1 MYCSKNGYKKI
12 LEQLKNSKTNNV
24 DIFKKFDALLTCKVK
39 EVVRLTPNVIEVIV
53 KAPLAAAH
61 FEPGQFFRL
70 QKYESN
76 TSAIKGYKFPM
87 EGLALTGAAVKGDYV
102 SLVVLELGLSSKL
115 CNLLKPNEKVV
126 LMGPTGMPTS
136 IPHKKTV
143 LLIGGG
149 LGNAVLISIGK
160 KMREQGCRVL
170 YFAGY
175 KKLSDRFKVQEIEEA
190 ADTVIWCCDEGLF
203 SGSRSSDVVFHGNII
218 EAIKSYPKDMEIQRS
233 DIQKMIVI
241 GSDSLMAAVAEMR
254 KDTKM
259 PYPGIASVNSPMNCM
274 MKEICAQCIQKHRP
288 AYVVFI

>member
-1 MYCSKNGYKKI
+1 MNGIDLKYYINFAFHYKLFNLFEIVIKKLDEKKI
-12 LEQLKNSKTNNV
+12 NY
-24 DIFKKFDALLTCKVK
+24 F
-39 EVVRLTPNVIEVIV
+39 
-53 KAPLAAAH
+53 
-61 FEPGQFFRL
+61 
-70 QKYESN
+70 
-76 TSAIKGYKFPM
+76 
-87 EGLALTGAAVKGDYV
+87 
-102 SLVVLELGLSSKL
+102 
-115 CNLLKPNEKVV
+115 
-126 LMGPTGMPTS
+126 
-136 IPHKKTV
+136 
-143 LLIGGG
+143 LIGGG

-218 EAIKSYPKDMEIQRS
+218 EAIKSYPEDMEIKMS

-254 KDTKM
+254 KDTQM

-274 MKEICAQCIQKHRP
+274 MKEICAQCIQKHRIGDEDIYIYSC
-288 AYVVFI
+288 ASQDQNIDTVDFKHLEKRLTQNSLLEKTADKFFTKLKHKN